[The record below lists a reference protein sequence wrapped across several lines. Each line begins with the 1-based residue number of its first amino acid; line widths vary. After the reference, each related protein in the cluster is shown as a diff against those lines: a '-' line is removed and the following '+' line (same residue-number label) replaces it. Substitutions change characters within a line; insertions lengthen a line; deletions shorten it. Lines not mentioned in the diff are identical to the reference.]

1 MLFIL
6 IVKNSK
12 TAEAGGPPNLGL
24 QEAMSDY
31 NRQLVA
37 AGVRVMAKGLY
48 PSSSGMRVTFLK
60 EGEKPIVTEG
70 PFEDVKE
77 MIAGF
82 ILIDVK
88 SREEAVEW
96 ALKMPD
102 PIGNG
107 DGEIELRQV
116 HE

>member
-12 TAEAGGPPNLGL
+12 TAEAGGPPNLAL
-24 QEAMSDY
+24 QEAMSLY
-31 NRQLVA
+31 NRELVA

-48 PSSSGMRVTFLK
+48 PSSSAMRITFEK
-60 EGEKPIVTEG
+60 EGELPVITEG
-70 PFEDVKE
+70 PFADAKE

-82 ILIDVK
+82 ILIDVE
-88 SREEAVEW
+88 SREEAVMW
-96 ALKMPD
+96 ALRMPD

-107 DGEIELRQV
+107 DGEIELRQL